1 MELVERQLGMITGA
15 RSRRRASVAS
25 VLAVSPSAHKLEGN
39 AAFSSLIESF
49 LAAVKVI
56 GDRTPTDREIETTR
70 KYLELLEAKSA
81 EDHLRAVDELL
92 FQAPTEFIAATRAL
106 QRAERFVFAAASGQ
120 LDVVD
125 AAIVADFQLI
135 HAVDRDG
142 HTALMAAAATD
153 QEAVIR
159 LLAERGAN
167 MNVQDYEG
175 MTALHAAVEAE
186 AVAAGMALL
195 SLGADPCVVSSAR
208 QTPLDVVAT
217 MQPKQRAAL
226 RSLTFALLKAGGKGA
241 DWAALVEKEGLPIA
255 VAGTAKGAEEAFAAI
270 DAEHGS
276 EEGAEAPLVA
286 AAAASPGRSKRPQR
300 VEFSA

>member
-1 MELVERQLGMITGA
+1 M
-15 RSRRRASVAS
+15 
-25 VLAVSPSAHKLEGN
+25 
-39 AAFSSLIESF
+39 
-49 LAAVKVI
+49 
-56 GDRTPTDREIETTR
+56 
-70 KYLELLEAKSA
+70 
-81 EDHLRAVDELL
+81 RAVDELL

-120 LDVVD
+120 LDVVSASPPRCVLVVATCSLPPVTCPPPAPAPRPAQRGDVRAPASSVGLRVGRCPVGAVCDELLAGSRSFAASQVD